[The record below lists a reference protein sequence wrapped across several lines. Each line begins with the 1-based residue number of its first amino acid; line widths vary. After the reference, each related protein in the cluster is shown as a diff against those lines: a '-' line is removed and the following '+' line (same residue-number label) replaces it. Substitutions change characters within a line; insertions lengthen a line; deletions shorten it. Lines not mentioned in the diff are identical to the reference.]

1 MTPEDLLP
9 QVYQELRQLAQA
21 KLAFEKVGHTL
32 DATAL
37 VHEAFLKLGGEK
49 SFTSKSDYLKAA
61 ATAMRRILVD
71 HARTK
76 AALKRGG
83 DGQRVPISDFAD
95 SDADERLLH
104 LDEALTMLAKE
115 DDMAARVV
123 ELHHF
128 AGLNH
133 QQVADSLNISVY
145 QARLK
150 WDYARAWLKSALGN
164 SGDSFRFFGSSRSK
178 FR

>member
-1 MTPEDLLP
+1 MTPEHLLP
-9 QVYQELRQLAQA
+9 QVYQELRRLAQA
-21 KLAFEKVGHTL
+21 KLNHEADGHTL

-37 VHEAFLKLGGEK
+37 VHEAFLKLGGDQ
-49 SFTSKSDYLKAA
+49 SFSSGSDYLKAA
-61 ATAMRRILVD
+61 ATAMRRVLVD

-83 DGQRVPISDFAD
+83 DGQRVPISDFSD
-95 SDADERLLH
+95 SDADERLIQ
-104 LDEALTMLAKE
+104 LDEALTRLAQA

-133 QQVADSLNISVY
+133 QHVADSLNISVY
-145 QARLK
+145 QTRLK

-164 SGDSFRFFGSSRSK
+164 S
-178 FR
+178 